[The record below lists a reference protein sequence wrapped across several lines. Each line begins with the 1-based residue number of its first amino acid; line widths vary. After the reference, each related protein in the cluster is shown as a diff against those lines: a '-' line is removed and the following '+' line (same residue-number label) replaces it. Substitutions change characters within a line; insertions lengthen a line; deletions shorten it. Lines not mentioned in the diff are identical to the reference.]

1 MGTNLSTS
9 MMNSLSLSVLLLCT
23 AAASSVASSL
33 DEFTELSAVSK
44 CPGEGPRYGDY
55 KCNHDQ
61 THRVCARLKDA
72 KGAKKQWGSGDFWAI
87 TQQPDWSASVRQD
100 PKNPGGDWCICMWA
114 TAKLIKEVGCE
125 NVHLDCGATDVAF
138 VMGKYTDGGH
148 DLEPAKNCLATKC
161 S

>member
-72 KGAKKQWGSGDFWAI
+72 KGVKKQWGSGDFWAI
-87 TQQPDWSASVRQD
+87 TQQPDCS
-100 PKNPGGDWCICMWA
+100 
-114 TAKLIKEVGCE
+114 
-125 NVHLDCGATDVAF
+125 ATDVSY
-138 VMGKYTDGGH
+138 VMTKYTDGGT
-148 DLEPAKNCLATKC
+148 DLAPARTCLNSKC
-161 S
+161 G